1 MAPAPPKPPGTE
13 RVAIVPLRNSVLFP
27 MSVVP
32 INVGR
37 PRSVHLVEELV
48 GKESAL
54 VGVLTQRNADTVE
67 PTFDDLY
74 EIGTL
79 ARLVKVIRLGPSN
92 YSVVLNGIGRFRVD
106 KAMGLEPY
114 MRADIV
120 RLADEGTE
128 DPALPDLAKRLRE
141 ATRKMLGLMPNL
153 PKETAGI
160 LDNVREPGAL
170 ADLIASNLPEDQ
182 AEIAFRQRVLE
193 AVGVRQR
200 IETVL
205 AVVERHLD
213 VLRVKGDITAM
224 VQEEL
229 SRSQRDLV
237 LRQQMR
243 SIREELGEAGDD
255 DDLDDLRERIA
266 RAELPS
272 EADKAARKQ
281 LSRLSSMQPQGAEF
295 QVTKTYVEWLADLPW
310 NRTTS
315 DRFDVREVRRCLDE
329 DHFGLERVKKRVVE
343 FSAIRQ
349 LRRDKKGPILLF
361 VGPPGVGKTSLGRSI
376 ARAMGRR
383 YGRIALGGVR
393 DEAEIRGHRRTYV
406 GALPGRILQAL
417 KKVGTRNPVLVLD
430 EVDKMGVDMR
440 GDPAAALL
448 EVLDPEQN
456 DTFVDHYIDLPF
468 DLSEI
473 MFLATA
479 NYFDNIPVALRDRME
494 VIEVPGYTRT
504 EKRSIAEQ
512 FLVPKQLKEHALK
525 PEMLAFSREGIE
537 SIIDFYTRE
546 AGVRGLE
553 REIAGVCRDA
563 AVRLAEGRPVENVSV
578 DAAWVEQVLG
588 IHKYDPEVA
597 ERRLSPGAATGLAV
611 TASGGE
617 LLFVEVTRMPGKGQ
631 ITVTGGLRNVMKE
644 SAATA
649 LSFVRSRAET
659 LRLAPEF
666 LKTIDLHVH
675 VPRGGSSRDAASAG
689 VPIFI
694 AVASLLLDACVKPDI
709 AVAGELTLRGRIL
722 PVSGVKAMVLAAH
735 RAGMRALVLPARN
748 ERDLEEVPDEVK
760 RDLQVHLVHHVDEVL
775 PLVLASPE
783 ETGPLSD
790 RSFSPPGSGEARP

>member
-1 MAPAPPKPPGTE
+1 MAPVPPQPQGTE
-13 RVAIVPLRNSVLFP
+13 RIAVVPLRNSVLFP

-37 PRSVHLVEELV
+37 PRSVRLVEELV
-48 GKESAL
+48 GRESAL
-54 VGVLTQRNADTVE
+54 VGVLTQRDADTVE
-67 PTFDDLY
+67 PGFEDLY
-74 EIGTL
+74 EVGTL
-79 ARLVKVIRLGPSN
+79 ARLVKVIRLGPNN

-106 KAMGLEPY
+106 QSLGLEPY

-120 RLADEGTE
+120 RLGDENADEATLGE
-128 DPALPDLAKRLRE
+128 LPNRLRD
-141 ATRKMLGLMPNL
+141 ATRRMLALLPNL

-160 LDNVREPGAL
+160 LDNVKDAGAL

-182 AEIAFRQRVLE
+182 AEISFRQRVLE
-193 AVGVRQR
+193 AVDVRRR
-200 IETVL
+200 IEIVL
-205 AVVERHLD
+205 GVVERHLD
-213 VLRVKGDITAM
+213 VLRVKGEITAM

-243 SIREELGEAGDD
+243 TIREELGEAGDD
-255 DDLDDLRERIA
+255 DEIDELRERVA
-266 RAELPS
+266 RAELPP
-272 EADKAARKQ
+272 EADKVARKQ
-281 LSRLSSMQPQGAEF
+281 LSRLSGMQPQGAEF
-295 QVTKTYVEWLADLPW
+295 QVTRTYVEWLADLPW

-329 DHFGLERVKKRVVE
+329 DHFGLDRVKKRVVE

-393 DEAEIRGHRRTYV
+393 DEAEVRGHRRTYV
-406 GALPGRILQAL
+406 GALPGRIIQAL
-417 KKVGTRNPVLVLD
+417 KKAGTRNPVLVLD

-456 DTFVDHYIDLPF
+456 NTFVDHYIDVAF
-468 DLSEI
+468 DLSEV

-479 NYFDNIPVALRDRME
+479 NYFDNIPAALRDRME
-494 VIEVPGYTRT
+494 VIEVPGYTRS
-504 EKRSIAEQ
+504 EKRAIAEK

-525 PEMLAFSREGIE
+525 PETLAFSREGVETIV
-537 SIIDFYTRE
+537 DFYTRE

-553 REIAGVCRDA
+553 REIAAVCRDA
-563 AVRLAEGRPVENVSV
+563 AVRLAEGRPVENVDV
-578 DAAWVEQVLG
+578 NREWVETVLG
-588 IHKYDPEVA
+588 AHKYDPEIA
-597 ERRLSPGAATGLAV
+597 ERRLAPGAATGLAV

-617 LLFVEVTRMPGKGQ
+617 LLLVEVTRMPGKGE
-631 ITVTGGLRNVMKE
+631 ITVTGGLRAVMKE
-644 SAATA
+644 AAATA
-649 LSFVRSRAET
+649 LSFVRSKAE
-659 LRLAPEF
+659 LLKLDPEF

-675 VPRGGSSRDAASAG
+675 LPRAASSRDGASAG
-689 VPIFI
+689 VPIFV
-694 AVASLLLDACVKPDI
+694 AVASLLLDVPVKPD
-709 AVAGELTLRGRIL
+709 VAMSGELTLRGSIL
-722 PVSGVKAMVLAAH
+722 PVSGIKSTVLAAH
-735 RAGMRALVLPARN
+735 RAGMRSLVLPAKN
-748 ERDLEEVPDEVK
+748 ERDMEEVPDEIK
-760 RDLQVHLVHHVDEVL
+760 SDLQIHFVHRVDEVL
-775 PLVLASPE
+775 ALVLAPPE
-783 ETGPLSD
+783 ERGPLSD
-790 RSFSPPGSGEARP
+790 RSIPPADSGEARP